1 MDLLPWG
8 AGLLVGLLIGLL
20 AGLVVRRPSRPVSS
34 RRQQLPAIGT
44 GVDAATGAGRA
55 LRDELLEHVQIAAVA
70 VDAAGDLVY
79 GNPAAERLGV
89 VTGGRLDPALRELV
103 RTVRRDGEERSS
115 VLRLAGPG
123 LHMPRS
129 VQGLQG
135 LNGLNGLN
143 GPRGGLELAIRARPL
158 ASDLVAVLAEDVT
171 EAQRVESVRRDFV
184 ANVSHEIKTP
194 VGALALLSEAALEAG
209 DDAEAARR
217 FLARIRHEAVR
228 LGRLVGELI
237 DLSRLQGGEAPPPRT
252 PIELDAVVREAADR
266 GRPAAEARGIT
277 IVAGGEP
284 GGIVSG
290 SEAQLVTAVAN
301 LLDNA
306 VAYSDA
312 GTKVAVATRR
322 RAGDWEVNVT
332 DQGIGIPAGDTGR
345 IFERFYRVDP
355 ARSRRTGGTGLGLA
369 IVKHIVTNHGGEVGV
384 WSVPGSGSTFT
395 LRLPAAGAQAAAAQ
409 QGPLENLRQNRQPGP
424 PAAID
429 QKEQPA

>member
-20 AGLVVRRPSRPVSS
+20 AGLVVRRPSRRVSA
-34 RRQQLPAIGT
+34 RRQPPQPG
-44 GVDAATGAGRA
+44 GSGGEPATGTRRS
-55 LRDELLEHVQIAAVA
+55 LCDELLEHVQIAAVA
-70 VDAAGDLVY
+70 VSAAGDVVY
-79 GNPAAERLGV
+79 GNPAADQLGV
-89 VTGGRLDPALRELV
+89 VSGGRLDAALREVV
-103 RTVRRDGEERSS
+103 RTARRDGEERSS

-123 LHMPRS
+123 LHT
-129 VQGLQG
+129 
-135 LNGLNGLN
+135 
-143 GPRGGLELAIRARPL
+143 PRGLRGPATGVEVAVRARPL
-158 ASDLVAVLAEDVT
+158 APDLVAVLAEDVT

-237 DLSRLQGGEAPPPRT
+237 DLSRLQGGEAPPPRL
-252 PIELDAVVREAADR
+252 PVELDAVVREATDR

-277 IVAGGEP
+277 IVSGGEP
-284 GGIVSG
+284 GGVVLG

-312 GTKVAVATRR
+312 GTKVAVATRHR
-322 RAGDWEVNVT
+322 GDSRAHWELSVT
-332 DQGIGIPAGDTGR
+332 DQGIGIPADDTGR

-395 LRLPAAGAQAAAAQ
+395 LRLPAANPQQSAR
-409 QGPLENLRQNRQPGP
+409 QGPQQSSRQGP
-424 PAAID
+424 QQSPLPAHD